1 MNHSVEEFDSS
12 KEYLSRAIAV
22 LELMAG
28 KGARYDVIFAA
39 AGEYWQIIRRD
50 LIERG
55 ICRPI
60 GTDNIKIAPDRK
72 EMIAPTLAHYRYLC
86 SELEKREKDRRLDV
100 RIKKSGAWT
109 GWLAIIISI
118 VSLSLTLCSRCR
130 GGTETLQ
137 GIGTSSFPDTHKF
150 EDSPDNPV
158 PSTPAIQ
165 SEHIVSDKK
174 TTACD
179 GNVVSSKAQ

>member
-1 MNHSVEEFDSS
+1 MKHSVEEFDSN
-12 KEYLSRAIAV
+12 KEYLSHAIAV

-28 KGARYDVIFAA
+28 KGARYDAIFAA

-55 ICRPI
+55 VCRPI
-60 GTDNIKIAPDRK
+60 GTDNLKVVPDRK
-72 EMIAPTLAHYRYLC
+72 EMIAPTLAHYRYLYA
-86 SELEKREKDRRLDV
+86 ELEKRERDRRLDV

-130 GGTETLQ
+130 EETGTLQ
-137 GIGTSSFPDTHKF
+137 GTGTSFSPDTHKF
-150 EDSPDNPV
+150 GDSPDNPV
-158 PSTPAIQ
+158 RNTPAIQ
-165 SEHIVSDKK
+165 SKRIVSDKK

-179 GNVVSSKAQ
+179 GSAVSSKAQ